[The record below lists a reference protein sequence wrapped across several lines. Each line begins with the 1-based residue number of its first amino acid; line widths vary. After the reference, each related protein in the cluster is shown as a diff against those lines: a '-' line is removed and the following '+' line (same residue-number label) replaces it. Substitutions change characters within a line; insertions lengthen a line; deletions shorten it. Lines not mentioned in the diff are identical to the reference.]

1 MRKLPYCVGL
11 LALALLTG
19 CRGLFEDLGAFT
31 KKDNNTRNYLNIKAR
46 PAGSHVMPGGST
58 APASPP
64 VEIPSQ
70 MVYLDN
76 GVIRVGL
83 NMDYG
88 GSVTY
93 LSAAGSKTNL
103 VNNYD
108 LGRQIQ
114 YSFYSWPIPYNP
126 PGTTTHPVW
135 KDMGWDPIQTGDVYG
150 YGSKVTTWKRDGNK
164 VTFTGIPLQWAMKNV
179 PCECRVEST
188 VELSGIGLVLKHRFI
203 NARTDPFDLLARG
216 QNLGGVILNAPF
228 HRAVSYTGTEPY
240 TDGPLTRFDLPG
252 PKGSAEQVWFFGSER
267 WAALETDDGLAVGM
281 WTPDHFLLNANFE
294 GNKHT
299 GGEYDFETGSMAP
312 NRWEVLDRDII
323 IEFMQAVMVGT
334 TGQIRQYVYEK
345 LRPLAA
351 SPLPHYEFTKD
362 RQQWYYMQPNLD
374 SGLPFNS
381 TDGWRVRLDEGAGLY
396 GPAVFYKS
404 PEVPVM
410 YLRAAFKAD
419 NMKFVRLQW
428 TRFDGSIMEKQVP
441 IISDGQFHDYEIQ
454 LTGTPGYDGAIIQFN
469 LVTPDNRAATSPG
482 DYMKLKWLSHRKP

>member
-203 NARTDPFDLLARG
+203 NARTDQFDLLARG
-216 QNLGGVILNAPF
+216 QNFGGGFVNGEF
-228 HRAVSYTGTEPY
+228 YKAVSYSGTEPF
-240 TDGPLTRFDLPG
+240 TNGPLTRLTLPG
-252 PKGSAEQVWFFGSER
+252 PKGDYEPVWFFGSER
-267 WAALETDDGLAVGM
+267 WAALENDAGLAVGV
-281 WTPDHFLLNANFE
+281 WTPDHFLFNATHYGE
-294 GNKHT
+294 RH
-299 GGEYDFETGSMAP
+299 GGEFESHAGTIAT
-312 NRWEVLDRDII
+312 NRWEVLDRNIVID
-323 IEFMQAVMVGT
+323 FMQVVMLGSAE
-334 TGQIRQYVYEK
+334 QIRQYVYQQ
-345 LRPLAA
+345 LQPTAN

-482 DYMKLKWLSHRKP
+482 DYMKLRWLSHKKP